1 MPVMKVMKK
10 AIIVSEVDVPQWVID
25 DLSSPDGELFI
36 SRNNSEWTYILD
48 NETGKEYDFKTETY
62 WYEDEEYDTVGL
74 IEDKPIVLTM

>member
-1 MPVMKVMKK
+1 MTMMKVMKK

-25 DLSSPDGELFI
+25 DLSSPDGNLFI

-74 IEDKPIVLTM
+74 MEVA

>member
-1 MPVMKVMKK
+1 MTMMKVMKK

-25 DLSSPDGELFI
+25 DLSSPDGNLFI

-74 IEDKPIVLTM
+74 MEIA

>member
-1 MPVMKVMKK
+1 MPTMKVMKK
-10 AIIVSEVDVPQWVID
+10 ATIVSEVDVPQWIVD
-25 DLSSPDGELFI
+25 DLSSPNGELFI

-74 IEDKPIVLTM
+74 IKDKPIVLTY

>member
-1 MPVMKVMKK
+1 MTMMKVMKK

-25 DLSSPDGELFI
+25 DLSNPDGELFI

-48 NETGKEYDFKTETY
+48 NETGKEYDFKTDTY

-74 IEDKPIVLTM
+74 MEDA